1 MHYPKKLVLS
11 LTFLFSILTA
21 GEVTFRGKGLD
32 ELAGTSIPLSFMNL
46 IMNNYEILPSQIN
59 PQRGSY
65 MIISPD
71 GIAAYL
77 DDFVAFKNSQGFDV
91 YVLTLS
97 ETGSSAAEI
106 KLAIENKLVEDPMLE
121 YVLFIGDMYKNPNR
135 ISGNG
140 R

>member
-1 MHYPKKLVLS
+1 MHYTKKLVVS
-11 LTFLFSILTA
+11 LIFLFSILSA
-21 GEVTFRGKGLD
+21 GEVTFRGKGLA

-46 IMNNYEILPSQIN
+46 ITNNYEILPSQIN

-77 DDFVAFKNSQGFDV
+77 DDFVEFKNSQGFDV

-106 KLAIENKLVEDPMLE
+106 KLAM
-121 YVLFIGDMYKNPNR
+121 R
-135 ISGNG
+135 IN
-140 R
+140 

>member
-1 MHYPKKLVLS
+1 MHYTKKLILS
-11 LTFLFSILTA
+11 LTLLFSIPSA

-32 ELAGTSIPLSFMNL
+32 ELAGTTIPLSFMNL
-46 IMNNYEILPSQIN
+46 IANNYEILPSQIN

-77 DDFVAFKNSQGFDV
+77 DDFVEFKNSQGFDV

-97 ETGSSAAEI
+97 ETG
-106 KLAIENKLVEDPMLE
+106 
-121 YVLFIGDMYKNPNR
+121 
-135 ISGNG
+135 
-140 R
+140 

>member
-11 LTFLFSILTA
+11 LIFLFSILTA

-46 IMNNYEILPSQIN
+46 ITNNYEILPSQIN

-121 YVLFIGDMYKNPNR
+121 YVLFIGDVD
-135 ISGNG
+135 GFA
-140 R
+140 

>member
-1 MHYPKKLVLS
+1 MHYPKKLVL
-11 LTFLFSILTA
+11 LLIFLFSILSA
-21 GEVTFRGKGLD
+21 GEVTYRGKGLD

-46 IMNNYEILPSQIN
+46 ITNNYEILPSQIN

-77 DDFVAFKNSQGFDV
+77 DDFVEFKNSQGFDV

-97 ETGSSAAEI
+97 ETGSSAVSYTH
-106 KLAIENKLVEDPMLE
+106 LTLPT
-121 YVLFIGDMYKNPNR
+121 KNEV
-135 ISGNG
+135 
-140 R
+140 

>member
-1 MHYPKKLVLS
+1 MHYHKKLVLS
-11 LTFLFSILTA
+11 LILLFSILSA
-21 GEVTFRGKGLD
+21 GEVTFRGKGLED
-32 ELAGTSIPLSFMNL
+32 LAGTSIPLSFMNL
-46 IMNNYEILPSQIN
+46 ITNNYEILPSQIN

-77 DDFVAFKNSQGFDV
+77 DDFVEFKNSQGFDV

-121 YVLFIGDMYKNPNR
+121 YVLFIGDVDGFAECP
-135 ISGNG
+135 S
-140 R
+140 

>member
-11 LTFLFSILTA
+11 LILLFSILTA
-21 GEVTFRGKGLD
+21 GEVTFRGKGLH

-46 IMNNYEILPSQIN
+46 ITNNYEILPSQIN

-97 ETGSSAAEI
+97 ETGS
-106 KLAIENKLVEDPMLE
+106 
-121 YVLFIGDMYKNPNR
+121 
-135 ISGNG
+135 
-140 R
+140 